1 MGYIDPGYLEHQ
13 RKRFTRNNAQLYIRH
28 DAWRFA
34 PPGFTRRR
42 LGGTHGGRAPGGGRQ
57 RGQESG
63 RYGRHRGEG
72 DRPMSRVARMAGRGL
87 MVAGAIVTAVGVGTV
102 LVHTVGLPRYW
113 MTLIIGV
120 GLLVAGAIMW
130 ATSRNGAK

>member
-1 MGYIDPGYLEHQ
+1 
-13 RKRFTRNNAQLYIRH
+13 
-28 DAWRFA
+28 
-34 PPGFTRRR
+34 
-42 LGGTHGGRAPGGGRQ
+42 
-57 RGQESG
+57 
-63 RYGRHRGEG
+63 
-72 DRPMSRVARMAGRGL
+72 MSRVARMAGRGL